1 MYLWS
6 ALLVAGSVLLYGQVS
21 PSPDA
26 ASAVQDLQRQV
37 AAGVAARARVDQ
49 AQDALAAQRDADL
62 LSAPIRLEDLT
73 EERAAQLE
81 QAARRQIDRAR
92 AKLDRTR
99 AMVDA
104 GLIPAKSLEPL
115 NEELASAQATYA
127 LTLSRTQLTHEAV
140 EMARLEQQ
148 ALELM
153 AANPPV
159 APHDSETLPVMERF
173 DGDGRFTSADF
184 DRVKVAFEH
193 EFHKPLPVSAEGETA
208 VHHALGFDHTGR
220 VDVALLPDTTEG
232 EWLRH
237 FLEVSEIPYYAFR
250 SEVPGK
256 ATGAHIHIGPPSV
269 RLGPPKRG

>member
-1 MYLWS
+1 MFLPS

-49 AQDALAAQRDADL
+49 AQDAAAAQRDAEL
-62 LSAPIRLEDLT
+62 LNAPIALEDLT

-81 QAARRQIDRAR
+81 QAALRQIER
-92 AKLDRTR
+92 AKAKLERQRT
-99 AMVDA
+99 MVDA
-104 GLIPAKSLEPL
+104 GLVPSKTLEPL
-115 NEELASAQATYA
+115 KDELAAARSDYDR
-127 LTLSRTQLTHEAV
+127 TLSRVHLTHEAV
-140 EMARLEQQ
+140 AMAQLEQQ
-148 ALELM
+148 AIELM

-159 APHDSETLPVMERF
+159 VPHDSETLPVMERF
-173 DGDGRFTSADF
+173 DGDGHFTSADF
-184 DRVKVAFEH
+184 NRVKVEFEH

-208 VHHALGFDHTGR
+208 VHQALGFDHTGR
-220 VDVALLPDTTEG
+220 VDVALLPDAAEG
-232 EWLRH
+232 VWLRH
-237 FLEVSEIPYYAFR
+237 YLEASEIPYYAFR

-269 RLGPPKRG
+269 RLSVVKRG

>member
-1 MYLWS
+1 MRS
-6 ALLVAGSVLLYGQVS
+6 ALLIAGSVLLYGQVS

-49 AQDALAAQRDADL
+49 AQDALAAQRDAEL
-62 LSAPIRLEDLT
+62 LSAPVRLEDLT
-73 EERAAQLE
+73 EERSAQLE
-81 QAARRQIDRAR
+81 QAALRQIER
-92 AKLDRTR
+92 AKAKLERTR
-99 AMVDA
+99 TMVNA
-104 GLIPAKSLEPL
+104 GLVPAKSLEPL
-115 NEELASAQATYA
+115 NEELASAQAAYN

-159 APHDSETLPVMERF
+159 LPQESETLPVMERF
-173 DGDGRFTSADF
+173 DGDGHFTTADF
-184 DRVKVAFEH
+184 DRVKSAFEH

-208 VHHALGFDHTGR
+208 VHQALGFDHTGR
-220 VDVALLPDTTEG
+220 VDVALLPDTAEG
-232 EWLRH
+232 AWLRH

-269 RLGPPKRG
+269 RLSALKRG